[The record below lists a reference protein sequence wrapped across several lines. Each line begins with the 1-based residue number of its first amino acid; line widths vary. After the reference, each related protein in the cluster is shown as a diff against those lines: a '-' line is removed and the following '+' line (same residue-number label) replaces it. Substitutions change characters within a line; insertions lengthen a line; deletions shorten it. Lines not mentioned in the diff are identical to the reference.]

1 MTKRYEMLVMTNAA
15 GNNNKFYEMKLEDN
29 DEVVIRYGRVGANG
43 VTESKGY
50 GESTFEKV
58 KSSKTKKGYR
68 SVDVVLNEGGK
79 VSSRHK
85 MTLAEIAKR
94 DIAGNNP
101 ALNALLDRLAQIN
114 RFQLLS
120 ASGGQID
127 IVDGEV
133 KTALGVLISLDS
145 IQKAKDD
152 LQLLSE
158 YVGKNDFSESYVNTL
173 QDYLTKIPQKVSHRR
188 GWDRSFFTEITTVQ
202 NQYDLLDQLENSV
215 KNSQTVEVSD
225 GVEQEE
231 IGCIFDYS
239 LQVVEDDAEFDRINK
254 FYTSTLDNRHSASSK
269 KLVRLYKLINEDQ
282 SEKYA
287 SKLAKIGNEMDLWHG
302 SRVCNILSIMK
313 SGIIIPPTVGGG
325 YTIAG
330 RMFGDYR
337 YMSNISSKALNYA
350 GGYWGKDGMDNGSIF
365 MFKTKAA
372 MGKYYVPSGSCQKI
386 PTGYDSMYA
395 MAGKSGVLNNEMM
408 IPDDDQYI
416 LDYLCE
422 FE

>member
-29 DEVVIRYGRVGANG
+29 DEVIIRYGRVGANG

-58 KSSKTKKGYR
+58 KNSKTKKGYR
-68 SVDVVLNEGGK
+68 PVDVVLNEGGK
-79 VSSRHK
+79 ASSQHK

-225 GVEQEE
+225 DVEQEE
-231 IGCIFDYS
+231 IGRIFGYS
-239 LQVVEDDAEFDRINK
+239 LQVVEDDAVFDKINK
-254 FYTSTLDNRHSASSK
+254 FYSSKVQNRHVSSSK
-269 KLVRLYKLINEDQ
+269 KLVRLYKLINEEQ

-287 SKLAKIGNEMDLWHG
+287 KKLAKIGNEMELWHG
-302 SRVCNILSIMK
+302 TRVANLLSIMK
-313 SGIIIPPTVGGG
+313 SGLIIPTTNSNFTVSG
-325 YTIAG
+325 A
-330 RMFGDYR
+330 MFGPGLYYSDE
-337 YMSNISSKALNYA
+337 SSKSLNYSV
-350 GGYWGKDGMDNGSIF
+350 GYWGKDGVDNGSVF
-365 MFKTKAA
+365 MFNCSVA
-372 MGKYYVPSGSCQKI
+372 MGKSYT
-386 PTGYDSMYA
+386 PTGPTQHRPAGYDSTFA
-395 MAGKSGVLNNEMM
+395 VGGKSGVINNEMI
-408 IPDDDQYI
+408 IPSLDQYR
-416 LDYLCE
+416 LNYLCE

>member
-29 DEVVIRYGRVGANG
+29 DEVIIRYGRVGANG

-58 KSSKTKKGYR
+58 KNSKTKKGYR
-68 SVDVVLNEGGK
+68 PVDVVLNEGGK
-79 VSSRHK
+79 ASSQHK

-231 IGCIFDYS
+231 IGRIFDYS

-254 FYTSTLDNRHSASSK
+254 FYNAGVQTKHVSSNR
-269 KLVRLYKLINEDQ
+269 KLKNIYKMVNDEKAKLYQEFADR
-282 SEKYA
+282 
-287 SKLAKIGNEMDLWHG
+287 IGNEMTLWHG
-302 SRVCNILSIMK
+302 SRACSILSILK
-313 SGIIIPPTVGGG
+313 SGLIIPPTHGGN
-325 YTIAG
+325 YTISG
-330 RMFGDYR
+330 RLFGDGIY
-337 YMSNISSKALNYA
+337 YSDISSKALNYSV
-350 GGYWGKDGMDNGSIF
+350 GYWGNDGIDNGTVF
-365 MFKTKAA
+365 MFNVTAA
-372 MGKYYVPSGSCQKI
+372 CGKQYTPSGPINKI
-386 PTGYDSMYA
+386 PTGYDSIYA
-395 MAGKSGVLNNEMM
+395 IGGRSGVLNNEMIM
-408 IPDDDQYI
+408 PSTNQSR